1 MALPGA
7 GAVFLMLLDSGP
19 DVVGLQ
25 GPDQLADVGLLG
37 LLMCISRILLSLR
50 LLDCESNLLLMLPD
64 SRAIIRLWLLDLWT
78 CCCLCRPSTSLALL
92 HSKFLG
98 RSIFDQ
104 LLTLV
109 LLNYRFLWRN
119 LYLFQQPLLWLK
131 SLKSGVPS

>member
-50 LLDCESNLLLMLPD
+50 LLDCESNLLLTLPD
-64 SRAIIRLWLLDLWT
+64 LLLFMLAFDKLF
-78 CCCLCRPSTSLALL
+78 SLALL
-92 HSKFLG
+92 HYKFLG
-98 RSIFDQ
+98 RNFFDQ

-119 LYLFQQPLLWLK
+119 LYLSQQPLLWLK
-131 SLKSGVPS
+131 SLESGQVN